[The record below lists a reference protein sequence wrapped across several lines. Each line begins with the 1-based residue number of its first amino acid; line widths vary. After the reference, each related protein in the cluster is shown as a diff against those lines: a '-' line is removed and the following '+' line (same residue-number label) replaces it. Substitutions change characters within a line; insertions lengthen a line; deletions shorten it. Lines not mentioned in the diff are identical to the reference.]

1 MARKLNGREI
11 FLLGFVGLVGIA
23 ALIYMR
29 GGSGIGGGQ
38 LSAEQDE
45 LQLGDAPV
53 INLAR
58 LEAERVAYDPK
69 GQDLFHYGKPPGSAR
84 RPPKV
89 TPPPRKR
96 QPRAA
101 PPPPAAEPRKVE
113 PTRPKPPPIRFEYIG
128 FLGPNANKIAVFE
141 DGDEILLARVGEVV
155 QEEFR
160 LVGFGYESVTMGYTD
175 MKFKL
180 NTTELRQSK

>member
-1 MARKLNGREI
+1 MARKLSGREI

-23 ALIYMR
+23 GVIYVR
-29 GGSGIGGGQ
+29 GGSGIGGGEQ
-38 LSAEQDE
+38 SAERDE

-69 GQDLFHYGKPPGSAR
+69 GQDLFHYGKPPGSGR
-84 RPPKV
+84 PPPKV
-89 TPPPRKR
+89 KRPPRRPK
-96 QPRAA
+96 PKLE
-101 PPPPAAEPRKVE
+101 PPKPTPEPRKVE
-113 PTRPKPPPIRFEYIG
+113 PARPKPPQIRFEYIG
-128 FLGPNANKIAVFE
+128 FLGPSANKLAVFE
-141 DGDEILLARVGEVV
+141 DGDDILLARVGEVV
-155 QEEFR
+155 QEDFR
-160 LVGFGYESVTMGYTD
+160 LVGFGYESVTMGYTN